1 MRQEND
7 LGKDPIGR
15 LVVRIALP
23 SMLAQL
29 VNVYTTLLTV
39 CTLEISLR
47 REILRWRASAYAGLS
62 SQWLDRQRH

>member
-29 VNVYTTLLTV
+29 VNVLYNIV
-39 CTLEISLR
+39 DRTLEISLR